1 MTTNLKDAIVD
12 LVLRHGSAPKPLA
25 EAAILRVARKLPD
38 GMADLKGDRDYDA
51 ISIALA
57 SRLLRGDDLTA
68 RETRDGAWCLWDR
81 KAPLAARPETLRP
94 LLARLRDM
102 RNKRAARA
110 LALSYLIGFRV
121 DRPGLSEIAGALR
134 DLVPVMDQPFVSLH
148 ERYHIFDEIGGPRR
162 IGDTALAERKSP
174 RRVLEE
180 GGLRYEEALSGGF
193 VEPCARRVLEAA
205 AGDRTLQPA
214 ERLQLIELIA
224 VKEATRSDGRRD
236 LAFPNHKALV
246 ANALLLPYVGDGL
259 DDPTKDRILN
269 FLVALHGVG
278 DPRSQP
284 ANWSNMEQAREIA
297 VGWLTKQALR
307 QFLDVV
313 EAVNPNENWKYRRRF
328 WEAVYGAK
336 TSNGAR
342 IIREAWVVLD
352 QDGAA
357 EARQRFERNARFG
370 QFLPGGGVQT
380 GHSVLL
386 LRIGK
391 GVCAEWSYSGQC
403 RFWDDADKA
412 GAPKLY
418 LDRYDAES
426 LRSGRRYAPVL
437 EIRHNPHTG
446 PSAWQH
452 KAARQITAM
461 TGERLSPRDY
471 ML

>member
-1 MTTNLKDAIVD
+1 MTTALKDAIAD
-12 LVLRHGSAPKPLA
+12 LALRHGSAPKPLA
-25 EAAILRVARKLPD
+25 EPAILRAARKLPD
-38 GMADLKGDRDYDA
+38 GIADLKGDKDYDA

-57 SRLLRGDDLTA
+57 RRLLRGDDLTA
-68 RETRDGAWCLWDR
+68 RETRDGAWCLWER
-81 KAPLAARPETLRP
+81 KAALAARPETLRP

-110 LALSYLIGFRV
+110 LALSYLIGFRT
-121 DRPGLSEIAGALR
+121 DRPGLSEIAGTLR
-134 DLVPVMDQPFVSLH
+134 DLATVMDQPFVSLH
-148 ERYHIFDEIGGPRR
+148 DRYRIFDEIGGPRR
-162 IGDTALAERKSP
+162 VGDAALAERKSP
-174 RRVLEE
+174 RRILEE

-193 VEPCARRVLEAA
+193 VEPCARRALEAA
-205 AGDRTLQPA
+205 AGDGALQPA

-224 VKEATRSDGRRD
+224 VKEGTRTDGRRD

-246 ANALLLPYVGDGL
+246 ANALLLPYAGDGL
-259 DDPTKDRILN
+259 SDSTKDRILN

-284 ANWSNMEQAREIA
+284 ENWVGMEQAREIA

-313 EAVNPNENWKYRRRF
+313 EAVVPNVNWKYRRRF
-328 WEAVYGAK
+328 WETMYVKG
-336 TSNGAR
+336 
-342 IIREAWVVLD
+342 IIKEAWVVLD
-352 QDGAA
+352 AQGAA
-357 EARQRFERNARFG
+357 EAQRRFG
-370 QFLPGGGVQT
+370 GNSPFGRFHGGVQT

-418 LDRYDAES
+418 VDRYDAES

-446 PSAWQH
+446 SSAWQH